1 MPALTMKP
9 WEGLEPTVAGTL
21 RPDLP
26 ALADEIIDTIVLDVA
41 DYARP
46 LEGDFEAGLRL
57 GVREALRHFLQLIED
72 PVAGRTQDRAVYRG
86 LGRGELRAGRSLDAL
101 QSAYRIGA
109 RIAWRRWAPAGSA
122 AGLDTAALQLLAESI
137 FVYIDELSGES
148 VAGYAEAQA
157 QRAGERD
164 RRYRR
169 LFAAL
174 TAAPSDEETVREAAQ
189 AAGWTLPQTVA
200 AIVVAGTGGAQV
212 SGALGEDAI
221 AVVDGELTLAIWAD
235 PLRPGARA
243 LVGRALRR
251 AAAVG
256 PAVPWREA
264 DRSLRLA
271 RVLIDLADES
281 GHGERPRWVADH
293 LGLIAL
299 HDPDGVLRELRGVR
313 LRALEH
319 ASERIR
325 ERLAPTL
332 LTWLTEQG
340 NRAATA
346 RALGVHEQT
355 VRYRMNQLRE
365 LLGDALDDPQARF
378 EMELSLRAEALG
390 QGRSSSQAAVSMHRH
405 ERDRS
410 AAARR
415 L

>member
-1 MPALTMKP
+1 MPALTMQP
-9 WEGLEPTVAGTL
+9 WEGLEPAVAAIL
-21 RPDLP
+21 RPDLD
-26 ALADEIIDTIVLDVA
+26 ALADEIIDTIVADVA

-46 LEGDFEAGLRL
+46 LEGDFERGLRL

-72 PVAGRTQDRAVYRG
+72 PVAGRVQDRAVYRG

-109 RIAWRRWAPAGSA
+109 RVAWRRWARAGGG
-122 AGLDTAALQLLAESI
+122 AGLDAAALQLLAESI

-148 VAGYAEAQA
+148 VAGYAQAQA
-157 QRAGERD
+157 DRAGERD
-164 RRYRR
+164 RRHRR

-174 TAAPSDEETVREAAQ
+174 VAGQTDEQTVREAAS
-189 AAGWTLPQTVA
+189 AARWTLPETVA
-200 AIVVAGTGGAQV
+200 AIVVAGTGGSQV
-212 SGALGEDAI
+212 SAALGEDAI
-221 AVVDGELTLAIWAD
+221 AVVDGELTAAIWAD

-251 AAAVG
+251 AAAIG

-264 DRSLRLA
+264 NRSLRLA
-271 RVLIDLADES
+271 RVLIDLVDES
-281 GHGERPRWVADH
+281 GDGERPRWVTDH
-293 LGLIAL
+293 LGLVAL
-299 HDPDGVLRELRGVR
+299 HDGDGVLSELCSVR
-313 LRALEH
+313 LRPF
-319 ASERIR
+319 
-325 ERLAPTL
+325 ERLGERARARLELTL

-378 EMELSLRAEALG
+378 EMELSLRSARVQAGAL
-390 QGRSSSQAAVSMHRH
+390 
-405 ERDRS
+405 
-410 AAARR
+410 
-415 L
+415 LL